1 MTARPDASAAA
12 ATLEGRRV
20 LVVGA
25 SAGVGRA
32 FAELAIGQG
41 AHVVVSARRAERLD
55 EVVAAAGGGTPAPG
69 DVAVDDDRR
78 RIVDRAVTELG
89 EIDLLFYAVG
99 LSPLRLLRE
108 TDPDTWRSLFET
120 NVIGLQRMLA
130 GLIPHMSDR
139 GVAAVLAS
147 EIVGRPRHGLGAYGS
162 SKAAVSESL
171 RTWRLEHPE
180 VRFSCVYLGATQPT
194 EFGDDFDLDVVV
206 PLLEVWTRHGVMQ
219 RDFMETGEVASVLAG
234 VLASA
239 LRHPGIGIEDLT
251 LRSPSPVGQMGSARP
266 S

>member
-1 MTARPDASAAA
+1 MTAPSDAPGSAT
-12 ATLEGRRV
+12 TLEGRRV

-41 AHVVVSARRAERLD
+41 ALVVVSARRAERLD
-55 EVVAAAGGGTPAPG
+55 EIVAAAGGGTPVPG
-69 DVAVDDDRR
+69 DVALEDDRR
-78 RIVDRAVTELG
+78 RIVERAVAELG
-89 EIDLLFYAVG
+89 SIDLLFYAVG
-99 LSPLRLLRE
+99 LSPLRMLRD

-120 NVIGLQRMLA
+120 NVIGLQCMLA
-130 GLIPHMSDR
+130 GLVPHMSER

-180 VRFSCVYLGATQPT
+180 VRFSCIYLGATQPT
-194 EFGDDFDLDVVV
+194 EFGDGFDMDVVV
-206 PLLEVWTRHGVMQ
+206 PLLDVWTRHGVMQ
-219 RDFMETGEVASVLAG
+219 RDFMETGEVALLLTG

-239 LRHPGIGIEDLT
+239 LCFPGIGIEDLT
-251 LRSPSPVGQMGSARP
+251 LRSPSPVGEMGSDLP
-266 S
+266 